1 MESSFVCATP
11 SQHVAFPTIFR
22 TWERS
27 KWPAHNCTVVEVARA
42 TSASPFFFKSVEI
55 GDADAKETFV
65 DAGLTCNN
73 PVQYVLKEAESL
85 SSIAGMSCI
94 VSLGSGMPNV
104 IGLNQPDAFQKLL
117 PKNFIKLLKDIAL
130 DCEATGQEVAR
141 KFTNEPDFYFRL
153 NVDRGLQ
160 SVSLAEWDKLGTVKT
175 HTDQYML
182 RHEVT
187 TKITII
193 VKHLRPHVSS

>member
-1 MESSFVCATP
+1 MD
-11 SQHVAFPTIFR
+11 I
-22 TWERS
+22 
-27 KWPAHNCTVVEVARA
+27 ARA

-73 PVQYVLKEAESL
+73 PVKYVLKEAESL
-85 SSIAGMSCI
+85 SAIAGVSCI

-117 PKNFIKLLKDIAL
+117 PQNFIQVLKSIAS
-130 DCEATGQEVAR
+130 DCESTGQEMER

-182 RHEVT
+182 KHEVS

-193 VKHLRPHVSS
+193 VKRLVSEGPHVSS